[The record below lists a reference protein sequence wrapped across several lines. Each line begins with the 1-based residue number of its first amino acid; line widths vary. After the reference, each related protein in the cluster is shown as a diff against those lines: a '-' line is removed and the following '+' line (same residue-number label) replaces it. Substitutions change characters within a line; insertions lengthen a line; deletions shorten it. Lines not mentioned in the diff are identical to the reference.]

1 MSRSPE
7 TTTPAAPVVRRKDGP
22 DPLRRKQIQPAAG
35 LPRWR
40 RGLNFLLVFLTIVL
54 VVDALIGEKGLVETM
69 RARRQSRD
77 VAASVERL
85 RVENAR
91 LRELIGRLHG
101 DAGTIESIA
110 RRDLGLIRPG
120 EVLFILKDI
129 KPAQGRHPAED

>member
-1 MSRSPE
+1 MPRSPDL
-7 TTTPAAPVVRRKDGP
+7 TTPATPLVRRNDGP
-22 DPLRRKQIQPAAG
+22 QPLRRKQLHTPSG

-40 RGLNFLLVFLTIVL
+40 RGLNVLLVFVTVVL

-69 RARRQSRD
+69 RARRQSRE
-77 VAASVERL
+77 VAAAVDRL

-91 LRELIGRLHG
+91 LRERIRRLHG

-110 RRDLGLIRPG
+110 RRELGLIRPG

-129 KPAQGRHPAED
+129 KPAAR